1 MSAQPCKPLPERS
14 PKIGLGGLILLLALG
29 SVLLTM
35 ANALHSSYRVQRD
48 LLIRNTL
55 EANRVYAAKLAESTG
70 AHIESTMQQ
79 LAYSASLLAEAMDNP
94 ARVNE
99 EAERLRL
106 QTRSLNSVAI
116 VRQDGMMLSVSP
128 AALRRSGQSVKTDW
142 GHTLLTTRTP
152 AISEPFTT
160 SSGRLI
166 IFISHPIIN
175 AQGRLLGYVGGT
187 IYLNAKN
194 LLHEILD
201 SHYYRDSSYV
211 YVVDRNGTVI
221 FHPDDS
227 HVGKSIFKNSVV
239 LAVTSGA
246 AGAQQIVNQYGVEM
260 LAGYAPVASTG
271 WGIVAQRSTQAT
283 LADLNDLVLVTFRN
297 SIPILLL
304 SLVLILWFSRW
315 ISRPLG
321 QLADDARMGTTPDGM
336 ERIERIQARYIE
348 ADRLKKALLRGMSL
362 TSSKLDR
369 LNHESITDAL
379 TGLRNRRGLGN
390 ALSLYELGGQ
400 SFAVITLDVDHFKS
414 INDRYGHDV
423 GDEVLTHIAG
433 LMRAGSRGGDM
444 TCRSGGE
451 EFVILL
457 PGTTADNAFLIAERL
472 REAVEKTPNPTGG
485 VVTVSLGVAHFPSS
499 AEEVGEVLKMSDIAL
514 YQAKRNG
521 RNNTVRYQPEP
532 AVQAD
537 SP

>member
-1 MSAQPCKPLPERS
+1 M
-14 PKIGLGGLILLLALG
+14 GLGGLILFLALG

-35 ANALHSSYRVQRD
+35 ANALYSSYRVQRD

-55 EANRVYAAKLAESTG
+55 EANRVYAAKLAQSTG
-70 AHIESTMQQ
+70 AHLESTMQQ
-79 LAYSASLLAEAMDNP
+79 LAYSASLLAAAMDDP
-94 ARVNE
+94 TRVDE

-116 VRQDGMMLSVSP
+116 VRRDGMVLSVSP
-128 AALRRSGQSVKTDW
+128 AALRRAGQSVKTDW
-142 GHTLLTTRTP
+142 GRALLTTRTP
-152 AISEPFTT
+152 EISEPFKT
-160 SSGRLI
+160 SGGRLI

-175 AQGRLLGYVGGT
+175 AEGRLLGYVGGT

-201 SHYYRDSSYV
+201 NHYYRDSSYV
-211 YVVDRNGTVI
+211 YVVDRKGTVI
-221 FHPDDS
+221 FHPDDA

-283 LADLNDLVLVTFRN
+283 LADLNDLVLVTFGN
-297 SIPILLL
+297 SIPFLLL
-304 SLVLILWFSRW
+304 SLVFIWWFSRW

-336 ERIERIQARYIE
+336 ERIERIQARYVE

-423 GDEVLTHIAG
+423 GDEVLVHIAS

-444 TCRSGGE
+444 TCRNGGE

-457 PGTTADNAFLIAERL
+457 PGTTVDNAFLIAERL
-472 REAVEKTPNPTGG
+472 REAVQKTPNPTGG
-485 VVTVSLGVAHFPSS
+485 VVTVSLGIAHFPSS
-499 AEEVGEVLKMSDIAL
+499 AEEVGEVLKKSDIAL

-532 AVQAD
+532 EVQAD

>member
-1 MSAQPCKPLPERS
+1 M
-14 PKIGLGGLILLLALG
+14 GLGRLILLLALG

-35 ANALHSSYRVQRD
+35 ANTLYSSYRVQRD

-55 EANRVYAAKLAESTG
+55 EANRVYAAKLAESTET
-70 AHIESTMQQ
+70 HLDSIMQQ
-79 LAYSASLLAEAMDNP
+79 LAYSASVLARGMDNP
-94 ARVNE
+94 ARVSE

-106 QTRSLNSVAI
+106 QTKSLNSVAI
-116 VRQDGMMLSVSP
+116 VREDGMVLAVSP
-128 AALRRSGQSVKTDW
+128 AALRRAGSSVKTDW
-142 GHTLLTTRTP
+142 GHKLLATRTP
-152 AISEPFTT
+152 AISEPFT
-160 SSGRLI
+160 SASGRLI

-175 AQGRLLGYVGGT
+175 SAGKLLGYVGGT

-194 LLHEILD
+194 LLHKILD

-211 YVVDRNGTVI
+211 YVVDRKGTVI

-227 HVGKSIFKNSVV
+227 HVGKSIFKNAVV
-239 LAVTSGA
+239 QAVTSGT
-246 AGAQQIVNQYGVEM
+246 AGAQQILNQYGVEM

-283 LADLNDLVLVTFRN
+283 LADLSDLVLVTFGN
-297 SIPILLL
+297 STPFLLL

-321 QLADDARMGTTPDGM
+321 QLADHARMGTTPDGM
-336 ERIERIQARYIE
+336 ERIERIQARYVE

-369 LNHESITDAL
+369 LNHETITDAL

-390 ALSLYELGGQ
+390 ALSLYELSGQ

-414 INDRYGHDV
+414 INDRYGHHV
-423 GDEVLTHIAG
+423 GDEVLKHIAG
-433 LMRAGSRGGDM
+433 LMLAGSRGGDV

-457 PGTTADNAFLIAERL
+457 PGTTVENALLIAERL
-472 REAVEKTPNPTGG
+472 REAVERAPNPTGG
-485 VVTVSLGVAHFPSS
+485 VVTISLGVAHFPAS
-499 AEEVGEVLKMSDIAL
+499 AEEVGDVLKKSDIAL
-514 YQAKRNG
+514 YQAKRHG
-521 RNNTVRYQPEP
+521 RNHTVRYQPEP
-532 AVQAD
+532 AALAD